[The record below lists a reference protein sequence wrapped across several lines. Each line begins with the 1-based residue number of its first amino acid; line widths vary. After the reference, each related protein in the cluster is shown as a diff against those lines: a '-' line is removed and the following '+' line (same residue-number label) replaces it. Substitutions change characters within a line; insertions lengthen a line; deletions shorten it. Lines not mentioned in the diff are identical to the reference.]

1 MCLTRWWHL
10 SSTNSRTSQSTSTTP
25 YLISLERV
33 MNSAE
38 KPHRNANFSVSSVL
52 RRSPVFRISKL
63 FLSKFIIASRL
74 YRGFGVLFGQNVH
87 DTMLASRVARAGE
100 WEMKKFKVI
109 QKGHSLDDCLER
121 ELGIEI
127 PKDTKLKWDGPLQ
140 VEHLEYAI
148 DDVAHLKEL
157 YEALQEVLNA
167 WCELSIEDLRGRC
180 PRTRVGLLTNP
191 EGKGTDCSCSTWT
204 PSSPHFTSSSMNFA
218 TLIKPNGADP
228 VLMPLSVVARSSPS
242 LSSAGGL
249 DSPAKGTS
257 IATPR
262 HILEEHSRPGPTVPS
277 STGSRDSMQRPS
289 RRSP

>member
-1 MCLTRWWHL
+1 MCENLPAYWRML
-10 SSTNSRTSQSTSTTP
+10 LYPQRTER
-25 YLISLERV
+25 SL
-33 MNSAE
+33 
-38 KPHRNANFSVSSVL
+38 PTL
-52 RRSPVFRISKL
+52 
-63 FLSKFIIASRL
+63 
-74 YRGFGVLFGQNVH
+74 
-87 DTMLASRVARAGE
+87 
-100 WEMKKFKVI
+100 
-109 QKGHSLDDCLER
+109 LD
-121 ELGIEI
+121 
-127 PKDTKLKWDGPLQ
+127 
-140 VEHLEYAI
+140 
-148 DDVAHLKEL
+148 
-157 YEALQEVLNA
+157 A

-249 DSPAKGTS
+249 DSPAKRTS

-262 HILEEHSRPGPTVPS
+262 HIFEEHSPPCPTVPS